1 MRKILTPMIAIIISL
16 PLWGGVSK
24 WSLYGEV
31 GFYHKGYDDRK
42 YLDSFKTTFHSNISS
57 LGTEYRYLR
66 DDNMLIGGGFVET
79 TIQSAEIKNY
89 DIYETIPFTV
99 ITLPYIFIGKDFG
112 FLSFELGVS
121 WYLTFK
127 DFSDLTHIN
136 EDGTESTQNGGFNWN
151 RHESHVFPNF
161 KLRLLE
167 EDSFHIE
174 LKFGRGRFNPVDNLF
189 NLALYFPL
197 YGGFLGTEI
206 SMKTPKT
213 NFYDEY
219 DGMLRSNQKLSF
231 SYSYDID
238 ILSFE
243 LFAGYLL
250 KNIHGGS
257 GKISG
262 FFYRFSGGFQLSLK
276 W

>member
-1 MRKILTPMIAIIISL
+1 MRKILISLFIAIISL
-16 PLWGGVSK
+16 PLWGGVSE
-24 WSLYGEV
+24 WSFYGEA
-31 GFYHKGYDDRK
+31 GFYHKGYDEKK
-42 YLDSFKTTFHSNISS
+42 YLDSLKTTFHSNMFSIGS
-57 LGTEYRYLR
+57 EYIYLK
-66 DDNMLIGGGFVET
+66 DDNMIIGGGFIET
-79 TIQSAEIKNY
+79 TIQSAKIKNY
-89 DIYETIPFTV
+89 DIYEEIPFTV

-127 DFSDLTHIN
+127 EFSDLKYIN
-136 EDGTESTQNGGFNWN
+136 EDGTESIQKGEFNWN
-151 RHESHVFPNF
+151 RYESHVFPNF
-161 KLRLLE
+161 KLRLLK

-174 LKFGRGRFNPVDNLF
+174 FRFGRGRFNPMDNLF
-189 NLALYFPL
+189 NIALYFPV
-197 YGGFLGTEI
+197 YGGFLGTELSI
-206 SMKTPKT
+206 KTPKT

-231 SYSYDID
+231 SYSYDVD
-238 ILSFE
+238 VLNFE
-243 LFAGYLL
+243 VFAGYLL

-262 FFYRFSGGFQLSLK
+262 FQYRFSGGFQFSLR